1 MEKFESENAD
11 LKIRTLVA
19 RGKLP
24 PSALPNGTATGTATG
39 TGTATTPNA
48 NANANA
54 PHPLGTTPSLPRS
67 GGQISP
73 SFYLLSRLS
82 NPSRLPNSTYNF
94 WQRHADQ
101 APSATQLG
109 LGVSCFDLPEGGNAN
124 DNEFEM
130 PREGASA
137 SASASAN
144 KNTFANRNR
153 NRSSPHPV
161 ETGMMNIESALTLN
175 KTLSVP
181 LGSGLY
187 HDTTASLLA
196 SPHTTASLLP
206 SLQPRGFSPSN
217 SNSNSKPAQSQSQ
230 SQSQRI
236 MAPQDALQWQG
247 EMSPRSRLHNARMFP
262 YDQNAHEAAY
272 VVQRF
277 WGRQQQKRLRATI
290 KVSSRVGKR
299 MQNVFVCFLQFPKLN
314 STITIHPPIQYNPQ
328 NKTKQNK
335 IVPMPLPPPPN
346 PSRIHKVRQRSS
358 AREEGD
364 RR

>member
-39 TGTATTPNA
+39 TGTATNPNA

-137 SASASAN
+137 L
-144 KNTFANRNR
+144 R
-153 NRSSPHPV
+153 
-161 ETGMMNIESALTLN
+161 
-175 KTLSVP
+175 
-181 LGSGLY
+181 
-187 HDTTASLLA
+187 
-196 SPHTTASLLP
+196 
-206 SLQPRGFSPSN
+206 
-217 SNSNSKPAQSQSQ
+217 
-230 SQSQRI
+230 
-236 MAPQDALQWQG
+236 
-247 EMSPRSRLHNARMFP
+247 
-262 YDQNAHEAAY
+262 
-272 VVQRF
+272 
-277 WGRQQQKRLRATI
+277 RLRAAASAHATLR
-290 KVSSRVGKR
+290 SLLR
-299 MQNVFVCFLQFPKLN
+299 
-314 STITIHPPIQYNPQ
+314 H
-328 NKTKQNK
+328 
-335 IVPMPLPPPPN
+335 PPPPR
-346 PSRIHKVRQRSS
+346 P
-358 AREEGD
+358 
-364 RR
+364 